1 MNGSRLDKLR
11 RVMQYGFLAAIAA
24 VAVYPNLFKGMHR
37 YSILFLWL
45 IVVANIFFGK
55 LFCSHLC
62 PGGLL
67 SEFVCKLKE
76 KFFGTKWGIKRWS
89 LPDNLL
95 RSLKYILAIVLF
107 HPKLGN
113 SVAFPLIIALI
124 ILSIAAFGMFEKM
137 FFCKYMCIFNAA
149 SNVIRFTIF
158 LMVAVAAQLILNDF
172 EIRFPVLETAFICG
186 YLLEIYFKKT
196 EYNISLLHIHRDI
209 HKCRECGK
217 CSTACPYSV
226 EIKKVKRVVDVD
238 CNLCGDCVRKCPN
251 DALKVGICNTRPD
264 QNRIRGVWFAP
275 LITLVLLSIAVCRVL
290 MLYR

>member
-11 RVMQYGFLAAIAA
+11 RIMQYGFLAAIAS
-24 VAVYPNLFKGMHR
+24 VVIYPNLLPEMHR
-37 YSILFLWL
+37 ITILFLWL
-45 IVVANIFFGK
+45 IVVANLFFGK

-67 SEFVCKLKE
+67 SEYAAKLKD
-76 KFFGTKWGIKRWS
+76 KFFSTKWGIKRWS

-113 SVAFPLIIALI
+113 SVPHTLINALI
-124 ILSIAAFGMFEKM
+124 IISIAVLGMFEKM

-149 SNVIRFTIF
+149 SNVVRFTIF
-158 LMVAVAAQLILNDF
+158 LMVAIAAQLILNDF
-172 EIRFPVLETAFICG
+172 GISFPVVETAFLCG
-186 YLLEIYFKKT
+186 YFLEIYFKKT

-209 HKCRECGK
+209 HKCRKCGK
-217 CSTACPYSV
+217 CSTACPYAV
-226 EIKKVKRVVDVD
+226 DLIKVKRVVDVD

-275 LITLVLLSIAVCRVL
+275 LITLVLLAVAIWMICR
-290 MLYR
+290 

>member
-11 RVMQYGFLAAIAA
+11 RIMQYGFLATVAA
-24 VAVYPNLFKGMHR
+24 VVIYPNLLPGMHR
-37 YSILFLWL
+37 VTILFLWL
-45 IVVANIFFGK
+45 IVVANLFFGK

-67 SEFVCKLKE
+67 SEYAAKLKN

-113 SVAFPLIIALI
+113 SVPHTLINALI
-124 ILSIAAFGMFEKM
+124 IISIAVLGMLEKM

-149 SNVIRFTIF
+149 SNVVRFTIF
-158 LMVAVAAQLILNDF
+158 LMVAIAAQLILNDF
-172 EIRFPVLETAFICG
+172 GVSFPVVETAFLCG
-186 YLLEIYFKKT
+186 YFLEIYFKKT

-217 CSTACPYSV
+217 CSTACPYAV
-226 EIKKVKRVVDVD
+226 DLIKVKRVVDID

-275 LITLVLLSIAVCRVL
+275 LITLVLLAMAIWMICR
-290 MLYR
+290 

>member
-1 MNGSRLDKLR
+1 MKGSRLDMLR
-11 RVMQYGFLAAIAA
+11 RVMQYGFLAAIAV
-24 VAVYPNLFKGMHR
+24 VAVYPNLLPGMH
-37 YSILFLWL
+37 SATILFLWL
-45 IVVANIFFGK
+45 IAVGNLFFGK

-67 SEFVCKLKE
+67 SEYTAKLKE
-76 KFFGTKWGIKRWS
+76 KIFGSKWGIKRWS

-95 RSLKYILAIVLF
+95 RSIKYILAIVLF

-113 SVAFPLIIALI
+113 TVPYPLVIALALI
-124 ILSIAAFGMFEKM
+124 SITVIGMFEKM
-137 FFCKYMCIFNAA
+137 FFCKYMCIFNAT

-172 EIRFPVLETAFICG
+172 EISFPVVETAFLCG
-186 YLLEIYFKKT
+186 YFLEIHFKKT

-209 HKCRECGK
+209 HKCRECGN

-226 EIKKVKRVVDVD
+226 EIKKAKRVVDVD

-275 LITLVLLSIAVCRVL
+275 LITLVLLAIAVL
-290 MLYR
+290 FYIQILY

>member
-11 RVMQYGFLAAIAA
+11 RLMQYGFIAAIAV

-37 YSILFLWL
+37 FSILFLWL

-62 PGGLL
+62 PGGLF
-67 SEFVCKLKE
+67 SEYTAKLKD
-76 KFFGTKWGIKRWS
+76 KFFGKKWGIKRWS
-89 LPDNLL
+89 IPDNLL

-113 SVAFPLIIALI
+113 SVPHTLIIALI
-124 ILSIAAFGMFEKM
+124 ILSIAVFGMFEKM
-137 FFCKYMCIFNAA
+137 FFCKYMCVFNAA
-149 SNVIRFTIF
+149 SNVAKFTIF

-172 EIRFPVLETAFICG
+172 GISFPVVETAFLCG
-186 YLLEIYFKKT
+186 YFLEIYFKKT

-209 HKCRECGK
+209 HKCKECGK
-217 CSTACPYSV
+217 CSTACHYAV
-226 EIKKVKRVVDVD
+226 DLMKVKRVVDID

-251 DALKVGICNTRPD
+251 DALKVGICNTRPG

-275 LITLVLLSIAVCRVL
+275 LITLVLLAIAVW
-290 MLYR
+290 MLLG

>member
-24 VAVYPNLFKGMHR
+24 AVIYPNLLPGRHR
-37 YSILFLWL
+37 VTILFLWL
-45 IVVANIFFGK
+45 IVVANLFFGK

-67 SEFVCKLKE
+67 SEYAAKLKD
-76 KFFGTKWGIKRWS
+76 KFFSTKWGIKRWS

-113 SVAFPLIIALI
+113 SVPHTLINALI
-124 ILSIAAFGMFEKM
+124 IISIAVLGMFEKM

-149 SNVIRFTIF
+149 SNVVRFTIF
-158 LMVAVAAQLILNDF
+158 LMVAIAAQLILNDF
-172 EIRFPVLETAFICG
+172 GISFPVVETAFLCG
-186 YLLEIYFKKT
+186 YFLEIYFKKT

-217 CSTACPYSV
+217 CSTACPYAV
-226 EIKKVKRVVDVD
+226 DLIKVKRVVDVD

-275 LITLVLLSIAVCRVL
+275 LITLVLLAMAIWMICR
-290 MLYR
+290 